1 MLIRL
6 RQLYLHHDC
15 KCDVKEKTPGLGWR
29 ECNGGGD
36 FQKNC
41 LGRVFPSNKKKRRRD
56 TLGENA
62 HSCHWM
68 LRCLELQQSS
78 CAHEVKARRMAKKL
92 TQKLDIVEL
101 N

>member
-1 MLIRL
+1 MVGVTSRKTVWEGFSPLI
-6 RQLYLHHDC
+6 
-15 KCDVKEKTPGLGWR
+15 
-29 ECNGGGD
+29 
-36 FQKNC
+36 
-41 LGRVFPSNKKKRRRD
+41 KKKRKRD

-101 N
+101 MN